1 MPVILRIALRNLRE
15 HRSKTLI
22 IGIIIAVG
30 IAVVVAGNSLAET
43 ATRGLRRSFI
53 DNYTGHVM
61 IHGRTAKQLSLFGF
75 GAGTGNEEV
84 PRIGSYPEVFAH
96 VAALPEVAAVSPQ
109 LTAYAIPQADEE
121 QNEDFF
127 VMLFGVDA
135 ASYGA
140 MFPNAA
146 EIVAGQPLAPGQAG
160 IMVPA
165 NLAEE
170 MEQQL
175 GVELQ
180 PGDSLLLTAIGGN
193 GLRIRELTI
202 SGIFRFQQEMQGLD
216 QVAII
221 DAQSLRALA
230 GLVVSTGQ
238 IELSAQETEILATDD
253 PDALFADQEQVVTDH
268 AAAAGGLSADAPAD
282 AGTAQGAVAET
293 ALSEAAVL
301 AILGDR
307 ERAPPVV
314 DAGAW
319 HYLLLKLAPGA
330 GSERAREQ
338 RLINELNGYFEAHD
352 IAAEAVDWRAAAGGF
367 SRLASVMQGVF
378 NGTVVV
384 IAIVAIIIIMNTL
397 VISVIERTAE
407 IGTMRALGAHKR
419 FVRRMFLL
427 ETLSISWLFGIAG
440 IVLGAVIVAV
450 LGWTGIRAGND
461 FLKILFGGEVLE
473 PALSAFSVG
482 ISVVIMTAIGLLASV
497 YPVMV
502 ALRVQPIRAVQ
513 TEQGA
518 S

>member
-15 HRSKTLI
+15 HRAKTLI

-30 IAVVVAGNSLAET
+30 IAVLVAGNSLAET

-61 IHGRTAKQLSLFGF
+61 IHGRTAKEISLFGF
-75 GAGTGNEEV
+75 GAGAGNEEI
-84 PRIGSYPEVFAH
+84 PRIGSYREVFAH
-96 VAALPEVAAVSPQ
+96 VSALPEVAAVSPQ
-109 LTAYAIPQADEE
+109 LTSFAIVNADEE
-121 QNEDFF
+121 QNEEFF
-127 VMLFGVDA
+127 VTLFGVDA

-140 MFPNAA
+140 MFPDSAA
-146 EIVAGQPLAPGQAG
+146 IVAGRPLAPGQAG
-160 IMVPA
+160 IMLSA
-165 NLAEE
+165 SQAEE
-170 MEQQL
+170 MEEQL

-180 PGDSLLLTAIGGN
+180 PGDPLLLTAIGGS

-202 SGIFRFQQEMQGLD
+202 SAIFRFQQEMQGLN
-216 QVAII
+216 QVAIV

-238 IELSAQETEILATDD
+238 IELSTQETEILDAGDLE
-253 PDALFADQEQVVTDH
+253 ALFADGEEMVVETEGAVDRAADGAT
-268 AAAAGGLSADAPAD
+268 AAAPE
-282 AGTAQGAVAET
+282 AV
-293 ALSEAAVL
+293 LSEERVL
-301 AILGDR
+301 AVLGDR

-319 HYLLLKLAPGA
+319 HFLLLKLAPGA
-330 GSERAREQ
+330 GSEQARTQ
-338 RLINELNGYFEAHD
+338 RLIDELNGYFEARD
-352 IAAEAVDWRAAAGGF
+352 IAAQAVDWRAAAGWF
-367 SRLASVMQGVF
+367 SRLATVMQMVF

-384 IAIVAIIIIMNTL
+384 IAVVAVIIIMNTL
-397 VISVIERTAE
+397 VISVIERTSE

-419 FVRRMFLL
+419 FVRRMFLV

-440 IVLGAVIVAV
+440 IVLGAALVVV

-473 PALSAFSVG
+473 PALSPFSVAL
-482 ISVVIMTAIGLLASV
+482 SLVIMTAIGLLASI

-502 ALRVQPIRAVQ
+502 ALRVQPVRAMQ
-513 TEQGA
+513 PE
-518 S
+518 

>member
-15 HRSKTLI
+15 HRAKTLI
-22 IGIIIAVG
+22 IGTIIALG
-30 IAVVVAGNSLAET
+30 IALVVAGNSLAES
-43 ATRGLRRSFI
+43 ANRGLRRSFI

-61 IHGRTAKQLSLFGF
+61 IHGRTDQALSLFGF
-75 GAGTGNEEV
+75 TAGTGNEEI
-84 PRIGSYPEVFAH
+84 PRIGSYAEVFAH

-109 LTAYAIPQADEE
+109 LTAYATASPDEE

-127 VMLFGVDA
+127 AMLFGVDA
-135 ASYGA
+135 ASHA
-140 MFPNAA
+140 EMFSEAI

-160 IMVPA
+160 ILVPVAMVA
-165 NLAEE
+165 E
-170 MEQQL
+170 MEEQL
-175 GVELQ
+175 GVELT
-180 PGDSLLLTAIGGN
+180 PGDPMLLTAVGGS

-202 SGIFRFQQEMQGLD
+202 SGIFRFRQEMQGLD
-216 QVAII
+216 QVSIM

-238 IELSAQETEILATDD
+238 IELSAAETEILGTDD
-253 PDALFADQEQVVTDH
+253 LDSLFADEEPVVG
-268 AAAAGGLSADAPAD
+268 APAAAGDAPA
-282 AGTAQGAVAET
+282 AG
-293 ALSEAAVL
+293 ALSETAVL

-319 HYLLLKLAPGA
+319 HFLLLKLAPGA

-338 RLINELNGYFEAHD
+338 RLIDELNAWFDTRG
-352 IAAEAVDWRAAAGGF
+352 IAAEAVDWRGAAGGF
-367 SRLASVMQGVF
+367 SRLAAVTQQVF

-384 IAIVAIIIIMNTL
+384 IAIVAVIIIMNTL
-397 VISVIERTAE
+397 LISVIERTSE

-440 IVLGAVIVAV
+440 IVLGALIVVV
-450 LGWTGIRAGND
+450 LGWTGIRTDSA
-461 FLKILFGGEVLE
+461 FLQILFGGEVLE
-473 PALSAFSVG
+473 PTLSAFSVW
-482 ISVVIMTAIGLLASV
+482 ISLLIITAIGLLSSV

-513 TEQGA
+513 TE
-518 S
+518 

>member
-1 MPVILRIALRNLRE
+1 MILRIALRNLRE
-15 HRSKTLI
+15 HRAKTLI
-22 IGIIIAVG
+22 VGIIIAVG
-30 IAVVVAGNSLAET
+30 IAVLVAGNSLAET

-61 IHGRTAKQLSLFGF
+61 IHGRTAKDLSLFGF
-75 GAGTGNEEV
+75 GAGTGNEEI
-84 PRIGSYPEVFAH
+84 PRIASYAEVFAH
-96 VAALPEVAAVSPQ
+96 VSALPEVAAVSPQ
-109 LTAYAIPQADEE
+109 LTSFAIAHADEE
-121 QNEDFF
+121 QNEEFF

-135 ASYGA
+135 VSYGA
-140 MFPNAA
+140 MFPDSAG
-146 EIVAGQPLAPGQAG
+146 IVSGQPLAPGQEG
-160 IMVPA
+160 IMLPA

-175 GVELQ
+175 GVELR
-180 PGDSLLLTAIGGN
+180 PGDPLLLTAIGGS

-202 SGIFRFQQEMQGLD
+202 SAIFRFQQEMQGLN
-216 QVAII
+216 QVAIV

-238 IELSAQETEILATDD
+238 IELSTEETEILGAGD
-253 PDALFADQEQVVTDH
+253 PEALFAGGDEMVADAEAVVGS
-268 AAAAGGLSADAPAD
+268 AAAGA
-282 AGTAQGAVAET
+282 TAAESGAV
-293 ALSEAAVL
+293 LSEERVL
-301 AILGDR
+301 AVLGDR

-319 HYLLLKLAPGA
+319 HFLLLKLAPGA
-330 GSERAREQ
+330 GSERARTQ
-338 RLINELNGYFEAHD
+338 RLIDGLNGYFEAHG

-367 SRLASVMQGVF
+367 SRLAAVMQAVF

-384 IAIVAIIIIMNTL
+384 IAVVAVIIIMNTL
-397 VISVIERTAE
+397 VISVIERTSE

-419 FVRRMFLL
+419 FVRRMFVV

-440 IVLGAVIVAV
+440 ILLGAAVVVV

-473 PALSAFSVG
+473 PALSPFSVAL
-482 ISVVIMTAIGLLASV
+482 SLVIMTAIGLLASI

-502 ALRVQPIRAVQ
+502 ALRVQPVRAMQ
-513 TEQGA
+513 PE
-518 S
+518 

>member
-15 HRSKTLI
+15 HRAKTLI

-30 IAVVVAGNSLAET
+30 IAVLVAGNSLAET

-61 IHGRTAKQLSLFGF
+61 IRGQTAKDLSLFGF
-75 GAGTGNEEV
+75 GAGTGNEEI
-84 PRIGSYPEVFAH
+84 PRIGSYAEVFAH
-96 VAALPEVAAVSPQ
+96 VTTLPEVAAVSPQ
-109 LTAYAIPQADEE
+109 LTTFVIAHADEE
-121 QNEDFF
+121 QNEEFF

-135 ASYGA
+135 AAYGA
-140 MFPNAA
+140 MFPDSA
-146 EIVAGQPLAPGQAG
+146 EIVAGQPLAPGQEG
-160 IMVPA
+160 IMLPA

-170 MEQQL
+170 MGQQL

-180 PGDSLLLTAIGGN
+180 PGDPLLLTAIGGN

-202 SGIFRFQQEMQGLD
+202 SAIFRFQQEMQGLN
-216 QVAII
+216 QVAIV

-238 IELSAQETEILATDD
+238 IELSEQETEILGAGDL
-253 PDALFADQEQVVTDH
+253 DALFAEGEEMV
-268 AAAAGGLSADAPAD
+268 LAD
-282 AGTAQGAVAET
+282 AGATEEAAPGT
-293 ALSEAAVL
+293 TLSEASVL

-319 HYLLLKLAPGA
+319 HFLLLKLTPGA
-330 GSERAREQ
+330 GPEQARTQ
-338 RLINELNGYFEAHD
+338 RLIEELNGYFAAHD

-367 SRLASVMQGVF
+367 SRLAAVMQAVF

-384 IAIVAIIIIMNTL
+384 IAVVAVIIIMNTL
-397 VISVIERTAE
+397 VISVIERTSE

-419 FVRRMFLL
+419 FVRRMFVV
-427 ETLSISWLFGIAG
+427 ETLSISWLFGAAG
-440 IVLGAVIVAV
+440 IVLGAALVAI
-450 LGWTGIRAGND
+450 LGWTGIRAGNE
-461 FLKILFGGEVLE
+461 FLKILFGGEVLKPE
-473 PALSAFSVG
+473 LSPFSVA
-482 ISVVIMTAIGLLASV
+482 ISLLIMTAIGLLASV

-502 ALRVQPIRAVQ
+502 ALRVQPVRAVQ
-513 TEQGA
+513 TE
-518 S
+518 

>member
-61 IHGRTAKQLSLFGF
+61 IHGRTATELSLFGF
-75 GAGTGNEEV
+75 GAGTGNEEI

-109 LTAYAIPQADEE
+109 LTAFAIPQADEE

-170 MEQQL
+170 MEEQL

-180 PGDSLLLTAIGGN
+180 PGDPLLLTAIGGN

-202 SGIFRFQQEMQGLD
+202 SGIFRFQQEMQGLN

-238 IELSAQETEILATDD
+238 IELSVEETEILATDD
-253 PDALFADQEQVVTDH
+253 LDALFADQEQVVTDL
-268 AAAAGGLSADAPAD
+268 ASAAGGLSADALAD
-282 AGTAQGAVAET
+282 AGTAQSGAET
-293 ALSEAAVL
+293 ALSEAGVL

-307 ERAPPVV
+307 ERAAPVV

-338 RLINELNGYFEAHD
+338 RLINELNGYFEAHG

-367 SRLASVMQGVF
+367 SRLAAVMQGVF

-440 IVLGAVIVAV
+440 IVLGAAIVAV

-482 ISVVIMTAIGLLASV
+482 ISVVIMTAIGLVASV

-513 TEQGA
+513 TE
-518 S
+518 

>member
-1 MPVILRIALRNLRE
+1 VPVILRIALRNLRE

-61 IHGRTAKQLSLFGF
+61 IHGRSAKQLSLFGF
-75 GAGTGNEEV
+75 GAGTGNEEI

-109 LTAYAIPQADEE
+109 LTAFAIPQADEE

-238 IELSAQETEILATDD
+238 IELDARETEMLDAGD
-253 PDALFADQEQVVTDH
+253 PDALFADGEEMVEAD
-268 AAAAGGLSADAPAD
+268 AAADSAPAGAAAGA
-282 AGTAQGAVAET
+282 AGGA
-293 ALSEAAVL
+293 ALSEQRVL

-307 ERAPPVV
+307 ARAPPVM

-319 HYLLLKLAPGA
+319 HFLLLKLAPGA
-330 GSERAREQ
+330 GSEQARTQ
-338 RLINELNGYFEAHD
+338 RLIDELNGYFAARD

-367 SRLASVMQGVF
+367 SRLAAVMQAVF

-384 IAIVAIIIIMNTL
+384 IAVVAVIIIMNTL
-397 VISVIERTAE
+397 VISVIERTSE

-440 IVLGAVIVAV
+440 IVLGAAIVAV

-502 ALRVQPIRAVQ
+502 ALRVQPVRAVQ
-513 TEQGA
+513 SE
-518 S
+518 

>member
-1 MPVILRIALRNLRE
+1 M
-15 HRSKTLI
+15 
-22 IGIIIAVG
+22 
-30 IAVVVAGNSLAET
+30 
-43 ATRGLRRSFI
+43 
-53 DNYTGHVM
+53 
-61 IHGRTAKQLSLFGF
+61 
-75 GAGTGNEEV
+75 
-84 PRIGSYPEVFAH
+84 
-96 VAALPEVAAVSPQ
+96 
-109 LTAYAIPQADEE
+109 
-121 QNEDFF
+121 
-127 VMLFGVDA
+127 
-135 ASYGA
+135 
-140 MFPNAA
+140 
-146 EIVAGQPLAPGQAG
+146 
-160 IMVPA
+160 
-165 NLAEE
+165 
-170 MEQQL
+170 
-175 GVELQ
+175 
-180 PGDSLLLTAIGGN
+180 

-238 IELSAQETEILATDD
+238 IELSVQETEILATDD

-282 AGTAQGAVAET
+282 AGGTAQGAAAET

-319 HYLLLKLAPGA
+319 HFLLLKLAPGA

>member
-15 HRSKTLI
+15 HRAKTLI

-30 IAVVVAGNSLAET
+30 IAVLVVGNSLAET

-61 IHGRTAKQLSLFGF
+61 IRGRTAKDLSLFGF
-75 GAGTGNEEV
+75 GAGSGNEEI
-84 PRIGSYPEVFAH
+84 PRIGSYAEVFAH
-96 VAALPEVAAVSPQ
+96 VTALPEVAAVSPQ
-109 LTAYAIPQADEE
+109 LTTFAIAHADEE
-121 QNEDFF
+121 QNEEFF

-135 ASYGA
+135 AGYGA
-140 MFPNAA
+140 MFPDSA
-146 EIVAGQPLAPGQAG
+146 EIVAGQPLAPGQEG
-160 IMVPA
+160 IMLPA

-170 MEQQL
+170 MGQQL

-180 PGDSLLLTAIGGN
+180 PGDPLLLTAIGGN

-202 SGIFRFQQEMQGLD
+202 SAIFRFQQEMQGLN
-216 QVAII
+216 QVVIV

-238 IELSAQETEILATDD
+238 IELSAQETEILGAGDL
-253 PDALFADQEQVVTDH
+253 DALFADGEEMVV
-268 AAAAGGLSADAPAD
+268 AGADATEEASAGQAD
-282 AGTAQGAVAET
+282 AAPET
-293 ALSEAAVL
+293 ALSEASVL

-319 HYLLLKLAPGA
+319 HFLLLKLARGA
-330 GSERAREQ
+330 GSEQARTQ
-338 RLINELNGYFEAHD
+338 RLIDELNGYFAARD

-367 SRLASVMQGVF
+367 SRLAAVMQAVF

-384 IAIVAIIIIMNTL
+384 IAVVAVIIIMNTL
-397 VISVIERTAE
+397 VISVIERTSE

-419 FVRRMFLL
+419 FVRRMFVV
-427 ETLSISWLFGIAG
+427 ETLSISWLFGAAG
-440 IVLGAVIVAV
+440 IVLGAALVAV
-450 LGWTGIRAGND
+450 LGWTGIRAGNE
-461 FLKILFGGEVLE
+461 FLKILFGGEVLKPE
-473 PALSAFSVG
+473 LSPFSVA
-482 ISVVIMTAIGLLASV
+482 ISLLIMTAIGLLASV

-502 ALRVQPIRAVQ
+502 ALRVQPVRAVQ
-513 TEQGA
+513 TE
-518 S
+518 

>member
-15 HRSKTLI
+15 HRAKTLI

-61 IHGRTAKQLSLFGF
+61 IHGRAAKDLSLFGF
-75 GAGTGNEEV
+75 GAGTGNEEI

-109 LTAYAIPQADEE
+109 LTSFAIAHADEE
-121 QNEDFF
+121 QNEEFF

-135 ASYGA
+135 AAYGA
-140 MFPNAA
+140 MFPDSA
-146 EIVAGQPLAPGQAG
+146 EIVAGQALAPGQTG
-160 IMVPA
+160 IMLPA
-165 NLAEE
+165 NVAEE
-170 MEQQL
+170 MGEQL

-180 PGDSLLLTAIGGN
+180 PGDPLLLTAIGGN

-202 SGIFRFQQEMQGLD
+202 SAIFRFQQEMQGLN
-216 QVAII
+216 QVAIV
-221 DAQSLRALA
+221 DAQSLRSLA

-238 IELSAQETEILATDD
+238 IELSARETEILGAGDL
-253 PDALFADQEQVVTDH
+253 DALFADGEEMV
-268 AAAAGGLSADAPAD
+268 AAADGAGADTPAADAPAARGTD
-282 AGTAQGAVAET
+282 AGPEA
-293 ALSEAAVL
+293 ALSEASVL

-307 ERAPPVV
+307 ERAAPVV
-314 DAGAW
+314 DGGAW
-319 HYLLLKLAPGA
+319 HFLLLKLAPGA
-330 GSERAREQ
+330 GSERAREE
-338 RLINELNGYFEAHD
+338 RLIAALNGYFDAHG

-367 SRLASVMQGVF
+367 SRLAAVMQAVF

-384 IAIVAIIIIMNTL
+384 IAVVAVIIIMNTL
-397 VISVIERTAE
+397 VISVIERTSE

-440 IVLGAVIVAV
+440 IVLGAAIVAV

-473 PALSAFSVG
+473 PALSPFSVV
-482 ISVVIMTAIGLLASV
+482 ISLVIMTAIGLLASV

-502 ALRVQPIRAVQ
+502 ALRVQPVRAVQ
-513 TEQGA
+513 SE
-518 S
+518 